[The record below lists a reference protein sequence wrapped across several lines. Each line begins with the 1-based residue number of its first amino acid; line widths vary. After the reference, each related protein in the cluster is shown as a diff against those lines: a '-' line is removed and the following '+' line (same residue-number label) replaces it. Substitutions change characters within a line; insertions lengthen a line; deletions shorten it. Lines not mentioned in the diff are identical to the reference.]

1 MKITFIGLGI
11 MGSRMAANLLKNDVD
26 LRVYNRSV
34 SPVKELEAKGAKSA
48 SSAKEAVVEA
58 DIVFS
63 MLSTPEVVAQLFLKE
78 NGALSAMK
86 ANAIWVDCSTV
97 NPSFSL
103 KANEAARKAGV
114 RFMDA
119 PVTGTKP
126 HAENGELSF
135 YVGAEKTLLDEV
147 EPYFNMMG
155 QNIFHIGETSKG
167 SAIKMLLNMMLAQ
180 SMIVFSEAV
189 LLGEKM
195 GMDKDFLLEL
205 LPKTPVAAP
214 FTKFKTGMIK
224 SGEYDT
230 NFPLELMHKDLHL
243 ATLTAYEKNQPI
255 YLANLAKELF
265 AGAKETGLGRLDFAA
280 IHQFLGSKNG

>member
-11 MGSRMAANLLKNDVD
+11 MGKGMAANLLKNGVD
-26 LRVYNRSV
+26 LTVYNRSQG
-34 SPVKELEAKGAKSA
+34 PLKELESKGAKSA
-48 SSAKEAVVEA
+48 ASANEAVKEA

-63 MLSTPEVVAQLFLKE
+63 MVSTPEVVAHLFLGE
-78 NGALSAMK
+78 NGALLAMK
-86 ANAIWVDCSTV
+86 KNAIWVDCTTV

-103 KANEAARKAGV
+103 QANQAAQKAGI

-126 HAENGELSF
+126 HAKNAQLAF
-135 YVGAEKTLLDEV
+135 YVGAEKVLLEEV

-155 QNIFHIGETSKG
+155 QNIFHIGETGKG
-167 SAIKMLLNMMLAQ
+167 AAIKMLLNMMLAQ

-195 GMDKDFLLEL
+195 GMNKDFLLEM

-214 FTKFKTGMIK
+214 FTGFKKEMIRN
-224 SGEYDT
+224 GNYEV
-230 NFPLELMHKDLHL
+230 NFPLELMQKDIHL
-243 ATLTAYEKNQPI
+243 ATLTAYELQQPL
-255 YLANLAKELF
+255 YLANLTKELY
-265 AGAKETGLGRLDFAA
+265 ASAVKEGMGRLDFAA
-280 IHQFLGSKNG
+280 IHRFLEGKTS